1 MILYYVRHGDPVYE
15 PDSLTPL
22 GQRQAEAVA
31 KRFAV
36 YGLDKIYASTSN
48 RAILTAKP
56 TCEVLKLEAELL
68 DFANE
73 GHAWRELTV
82 DLDEG
87 RRTWLFHHKKTAEL
101 FNSKEIRDLGDRWYD
116 SPLFE
121 GTTFKEGMLRIHQGV
136 DELFESLGYR
146 HDRERHVFEVKQ
158 DSKERVALFAHQ
170 GFGLL
175 FLSSVLDIPYPIF
188 ASRFD
193 LSHSSVTAIE
203 FPAPDADGICRPK
216 ILQLSN
222 DSHLFKADILRK
234 YNNEIEV

>member
-87 RRTWLFHHKKTAEL
+87 RRTWLFHHKKKCTGNNLFIFFCEIAEDV
-101 FNSKEIRDLGDRWYD
+101 FVEI
-116 SPLFE
+116 F
-121 GTTFKEGMLRIHQGV
+121 
-136 DELFESLGYR
+136 
-146 HDRERHVFEVKQ
+146 
-158 DSKERVALFAHQ
+158 
-170 GFGLL
+170 LL
-175 FLSSVLDIPYPIF
+175 I
-188 ASRFD
+188 
-193 LSHSSVTAIE
+193 
-203 FPAPDADGICRPK
+203 
-216 ILQLSN
+216 IL
-222 DSHLFKADILRK
+222 HLH
-234 YNNEIEV
+234 